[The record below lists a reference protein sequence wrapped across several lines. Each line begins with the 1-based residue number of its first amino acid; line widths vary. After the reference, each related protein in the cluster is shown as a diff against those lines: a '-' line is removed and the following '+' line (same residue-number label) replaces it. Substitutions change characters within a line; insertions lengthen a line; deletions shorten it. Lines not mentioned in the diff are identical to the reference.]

1 MKDEVTQENLR
12 IVKDFFAA
20 IGGGDK
26 QALLALVAEDMEW
39 IIPGEDWPLAGTHRG
54 HTGLAD
60 VLQKA
65 SKEVEMTYPKP
76 PEFVAHGERVF
87 VVGVA
92 TGKIKAT
99 NKPFR
104 DDWVFDITVRNG
116 KLTKIREYIDTQALA
131 RASEMA
137 ASPLSLQKSPNDPSK
152 TIHMATEESWANI
165 VSLRNPDGSLD
176 SFRLEET
183 LPLLTDEQIK
193 AIRPFAEEQEIPAG
207 ELVLRKGQTE
217 LDFLVVLKGAIEFS
231 AADSSGKEPT
241 RIILIPERSFASDL
255 SLLTNTPLAAD
266 GRTIEATRILRVR
279 HTDFRRLLSAEP
291 DLATVILRAFVLRQS
306 YKLRHGVGAV
316 VLIGKAIDPDI
327 QKLRTFLSRS
337 DYPHKL
343 IEPDAKDQTGMP
355 MLASYEISP
364 SDIPAAFIRK
374 GCVLKKPSVFELA
387 SELGLVENLP
397 SDHVYDLAIAGSGP
411 AGLAA
416 ALSGASEG
424 LDTIVF
430 DALGPGGQAG
440 SSSRIENYLGFP
452 TGLSGQELAS
462 RAAVQALKFGVRL
475 VSPRS
480 VDRIVSAGEDFFE
493 LTLRDGARVL
503 AKAVV
508 LATGAVYRAL
518 DIPEY
523 DRFIGHGIHHAAT
536 LLEAQLCVGEDIV
549 IVGGGNS
556 AGQAALY
563 LSKTTAQVHLLV
575 RQKDLLGTMSSYL
588 IERLQASPKVR
599 IYFDTDLTALTGRES
614 LETVEWRNADGRSWT
629 KPIRNIFV
637 MIGAVPNTEWLKGCI
652 ELDSNGYVVT
662 NPMSPFETSQPGVF
676 AVGDVRAGSSKRVAA
691 AVGEG
696 SVVIQYVHH
705 YLARADS
712 VEATKKAV

>member
-1 MKDEVTQENLR
+1 
-12 IVKDFFAA
+12 
-20 IGGGDK
+20 
-26 QALLALVAEDMEW
+26 
-39 IIPGEDWPLAGTHRG
+39 
-54 HTGLAD
+54 
-60 VLQKA
+60 
-65 SKEVEMTYPKP
+65 
-76 PEFVAHGERVF
+76 
-87 VVGVA
+87 
-92 TGKIKAT
+92 
-99 NKPFR
+99 
-104 DDWVFDITVRNG
+104 
-116 KLTKIREYIDTQALA
+116 
-131 RASEMA
+131 
-137 ASPLSLQKSPNDPSK
+137 
-152 TIHMATEESWANI
+152 MATEESWANI

-183 LPLLTDEQIK
+183 LPLLTDEQID

-207 ELVLRKGQTE
+207 QLVLREGQTE
-217 LDFLVVLKGAIEFS
+217 LDFLVVLSGAIEFS
-231 AADSSGKEPT
+231 AADSVGKKPIT
-241 RIILIPERSFASDL
+241 IIRIPERGFASDL
-255 SLLTNTPLAAD
+255 SLLANTPLAAD
-266 GRTIEATRILRVR
+266 GRTTEATRILRVR
-279 HTDFRRLLSAEP
+279 HSDFRRLLSAEP

-316 VLIGKAIDPDI
+316 VLIGKASDPDI
-327 QKLRTFLSRS
+327 QRLRTFLIRS

-343 IEPDAKDQTGMP
+343 IEPDAKDQTGRP
-355 MLASYEISP
+355 MLASYGISP
-364 SDIPAAFIRK
+364 SDLPAAFIRK

-387 SELGLVENLP
+387 SELGLVEKLP

-416 ALSGASEG
+416 AVSGASEG

-440 SSSRIENYLGFP
+440 GSSRIENYLGFP

-480 VDRIVSAGEDFFE
+480 VDRIVRAGEDFFE
-493 LTLRDGARVL
+493 LTLQDGAKVL

-508 LATGAVYRAL
+508 LATGAVYRVL

-523 DRFIGHGIHHAAT
+523 GRFVGHGIHHAAT
-536 LLEAQLCVGEDIV
+536 LMEAQLCGGEDIV

-563 LSKTTAQVHLLV
+563 LSKTTAQVHLLIK
-575 RQKDLLGTMSSYL
+575 QKNLSSTMSKYL
-588 IERLQASPKVR
+588 VERLQTSPKVR
-599 IYFDTDLTALTGRES
+599 IYLDTELTALTGHES
-614 LETVEWRNADGRSWT
+614 LESVEWRSADGHTWT

-652 ELDSNGYVVT
+652 QLDSNGYIVT
-662 NPMSPFETSQPGVF
+662 NPMSPFETSQLGVF
-676 AVGDVRAGSSKRVAA
+676 AVGDVRAGSSKRVAN

-696 SVVIQYVHH
+696 SVVIQQVHH
-705 YLARADS
+705 YLARASS
-712 VEATKKAV
+712 VEATKKAA

>member
-1 MKDEVTQENLR
+1 MSTEENVK

-20 IGGGDK
+20 IGRSDRQAV
-26 QALLALVAEDMEW
+26 QALCAEDIEW

-54 HTGLAD
+54 HAGLAD
-60 VLQKA
+60 LLQRA
-65 SKEVEMTYPKP
+65 SEMETLLPKP
-76 PEFVAHGERVF
+76 PEFVAQGDRVL
-87 VVGVA
+87 VVGFA
-92 TGKIKAT
+92 TGKVKAT
-99 NKPFR
+99 NRTFE
-104 DDWVFDITVRNG
+104 DHFVFAITVRNG
-116 KLTKIREYIDTQALA
+116 KLTNIREYVDTQALA
-131 RASEMA
+131 RATEMD
-137 ASPLSLQKSPNDPSK
+137 ASPRPLP
-152 TIHMATEESWANI
+152 AEESWANI

-183 LPLLTDEQIK
+183 LPLLTDEQID
-193 AIRPFAEEQEIPAG
+193 AIRAFAEEEEIPARQ
-207 ELVLRKGQTE
+207 LVLREGDTE

-231 AADSSGKEPT
+231 TARSFGKERTP
-241 RIILIPERSFASDL
+241 IVLIPERSFASDL

-266 GRTIEATRILRVR
+266 GRTTEATRILRVR
-279 HTDFRRLLSAEP
+279 HSDFRRLLSAEP

-306 YKLRHGVGAV
+306 YKLRHDVGAV

-327 QKLRTFLSRS
+327 AKLRTFLSRS

-343 IEPDAKDQTGMP
+343 IEPDAIDQTGKP
-355 MLASYEISP
+355 MLDSYGIHP
-364 SDIPAAFIRK
+364 SDLPAAFIRE
-374 GCVLKKPSVFELA
+374 GCILKKPSVFELA
-387 SELGLVENLP
+387 SELGLVEKLP

-416 ALSGASEG
+416 AVSGASEG

-440 SSSRIENYLGFP
+440 TSSRIENYLGFP

-480 VDRIVSAGEDFFE
+480 VDRIVKAGEDFFE
-493 LTLRDGARVL
+493 LTLLDGARVL

-523 DRFIGHGIHHAAT
+523 GRFVGHGIHHAAT
-536 LLEAQLCVGEDIV
+536 LMEAQLCVGQDIV

-575 RQKDLLGTMSSYL
+575 RQKNLSSTMSTYL
-588 IERLQASPKVR
+588 IERLQASPKIQ
-599 IYFDTDLTALTGRES
+599 IYFDTELTALAGHGS
-614 LETVEWRNADGRSWT
+614 LQNVEWRSADGRSWT
-629 KPIRNIFV
+629 KPIRNMFV
-637 MIGAVPNTEWLKGCI
+637 MIGAVPNTEWLNSRV
-652 ELDSNGYVVT
+652 ELDSNGYIVT
-662 NPMSPFETSQPGVF
+662 NSVSPFETSQPGVF

-696 SVVIQYVHH
+696 SVVIQYLLH
-705 YLARADS
+705 YLAQASS
-712 VEATKKAV
+712 VLTSKKAEAA